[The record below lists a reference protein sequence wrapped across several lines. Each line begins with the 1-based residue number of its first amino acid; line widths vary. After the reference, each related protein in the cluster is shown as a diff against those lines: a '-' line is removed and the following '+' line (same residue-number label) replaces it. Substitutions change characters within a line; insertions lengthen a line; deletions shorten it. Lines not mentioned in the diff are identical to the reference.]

1 MPCSLVQ
8 PVLVGVP
15 TLPRGPC
22 EDWVIAEASWSLSS
36 QTVSQALLEPVG
48 VSPPGFRG
56 MTFKV
61 GKSQQGQLQRC
72 RFTLDQFPVPRVVRI
87 ISQNASQVL
96 QY

>member
-1 MPCSLVQ
+1 
-8 PVLVGVP
+8 
-15 TLPRGPC
+15 
-22 EDWVIAEASWSLSS
+22 
-36 QTVSQALLEPVG
+36 
-48 VSPPGFRG
+48 

-61 GKSQQGQLQRC
+61 GKSQQGQLQGC